1 MTPLIPALINMLVS
15 GIRKRGGGG
24 GGYGGGGYGGKPQM
38 SDAEKDDKYWAN
50 KNMSAGMDGDDFAK
64 AMGQITSGMYKTGGD
79 GSNAFDRAMKSQWG
93 DLFPKK

>member
-1 MTPLIPALINMLVS
+1 MTPLIPALINLLVS

-24 GGYGGGGYGGKPQM
+24 GYGGRPQM
-38 SDAEKDDKYWAN
+38 SDAEKDDRYWAN
-50 KNMSAGMDGDDFAK
+50 KNMGAAMDGDDFAK
-64 AMGQITSGMYKTGGD
+64 AMGQITGSMYKMGGGD